1 MIISN
6 TKPYIVFWGV
16 FNISGKGSNLWNVTY
31 SIELCPI
38 GITSLW
44 LAKLATDPSQGN
56 TGSVDMS
63 QLHHP
68 ILNLRLSIY
77 PRKNCWFASW
87 LVFLF
92 LFPLKYIKN
101 TQGLVSTYPAGWR

>member
-31 SIELCPI
+31 STELCPI

-77 PRKNCWFASW
+77 PRKIAGL
-87 LVFLF
+87 LVGWCFSF
-92 LFPLKYIKN
+92 FPLKYIKN
-101 TQGLVSTYPAGWR
+101 TQGLVSTYPVGWR